1 MNFSPRK
8 EIKKGARLIKKSLP
22 KKKKKIHQVFGHFDH
37 GYVWLCKKDLPLAP
51 PPPPPGP
58 TPTWIKKATRAIH
71 SHWVMYNYIIIV
83 RGIIFFIK
91 RNLSNAT

>member
-1 MNFSPRK
+1 MNSPPGRK
-8 EIKKGARLIKKSLP
+8 LKRGLDLSKNIYQKKI
-22 KKKKKIHQVFGHFDH
+22 KIHQVFGHFDH
-37 GYVWLCKKDLPLAP
+37 GYKWLCKKYLPLAP

-83 RGIIFFIK
+83 RGIIF
-91 RNLSNAT
+91 L

>member
-22 KKKKKIHQVFGHFDH
+22 KKIKIHQVFGHFDH
-37 GYVWLCKKDLPLAP
+37 GYVWLCKKRPPLSP
-51 PPPPPGP
+51 PTPTPPGP

-83 RGIIFFIK
+83 RGIIF
-91 RNLSNAT
+91 L